1 MWSVVEYI
9 TVGKVAHMVLV
20 KEANITINKP
30 FKQKLEALEVFS
42 V

>member
-1 MWSVVEYI
+1 MWSIVEYI
-9 TVGKVAHMVLV
+9 IVGKVAIMVLV
-20 KEANITINKP
+20 TKTNITTNKP

>member
-20 KEANITINKP
+20 KKADITINKL
-30 FKQKLEALEVFS
+30 FIINKN
-42 V
+42 

>member
-1 MWSVVEYI
+1 MWSIVEYTI
-9 TVGKVAHMVLV
+9 VGKVTHMVLV
-20 KEANITINKP
+20 TEANITINKS